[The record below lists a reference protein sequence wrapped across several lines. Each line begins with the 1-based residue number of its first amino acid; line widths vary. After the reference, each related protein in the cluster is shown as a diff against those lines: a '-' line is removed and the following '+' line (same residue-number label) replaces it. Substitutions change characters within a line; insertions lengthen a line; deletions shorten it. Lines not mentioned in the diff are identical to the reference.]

1 MSENRNNRIL
11 TIDTIFI
18 VFFSMYYILPSVSAK
33 FTFLFPFALV
43 FVYIVIGTIRNGM
56 KLSTIIVKYLFLI
69 AFISFLYMI
78 LTDASSIAADV
89 SDRGLKRFLSKYY
102 QMAMMFFPLLFL
114 KRIIDFSPFRVKKIV
129 LIFSYAL
136 FAYVMLFTIQEL
148 RINPNITRAWA
159 GFEENSANNVAN
171 YYFVYAIPFTIA
183 ISTMLVCKAKRVV
196 IKAIMVALII
206 YQVYFLL
213 LAQYTLS
220 VLISIIG
227 ICAEI
232 YCNTKPGR
240 NKTVLVL
247 LFAILAILSPW
258 LLKMAA
264 SHVPSEQ
271 MAIRLYEIYYFLV
284 GGDVSGYNLNGRMT
298 LYTETIKA
306 FLKSPFWGNRHLDFD
321 GHATFLTV
329 LSDLGLLGGIPFYYL
344 YFSSLKR
351 VRAIIN
357 DKCNCYWPV
366 FLMLALMGFTNP
378 IHTALPLMYV
388 VWFLV
393 PLSIETFMEYEEMT
407 YEIVEN

>member
-11 TIDTIFI
+11 TIDIIFI

-33 FTFLFPFALV
+33 FTFLFPLTLV
-43 FVYIVIGTIRNGM
+43 FVYIAIDTMRSDM
-56 KLSTIIVKYLFLI
+56 KLSTIIARYLFII
-69 AFISFLYMI
+69 ALISFLYMV
-78 LTDASSIAADV
+78 LTDATSIATDV
-89 SDRGLKRFLSKYY
+89 SGRGLKRFLSKYY
-102 QMAMMFFPLLFL
+102 QLAMMFLPLLFL
-114 KRIIDFSPFRVKKIV
+114 KRIVDSSYRMKKFV
-129 LIFSYAL
+129 LIFSYVL
-136 FAYVMLFTIQEL
+136 FAYVMLITKQEL
-148 RINPNITRAWA
+148 IINPNVTRTWA

-183 ISTMLVCKAKRVV
+183 ISTMLACKAKKIVV
-196 IKAIMVALII
+196 KAIMVALII

-227 ICAEI
+227 IFAEI
-232 YCNTKPGR
+232 YCNTKPER
-240 NKTVLVL
+240 NRTVLVL
-247 LFAILAILSPW
+247 LFSILAILSPW
-258 LLKMAA
+258 LFKTAA

-284 GGDVSGYNLNGRMT
+284 GGDVSGYNMNGRMT
-298 LYTETIKA
+298 LYTETVKA

-344 YFSSLKR
+344 YFSSQKK
-351 VRAIIN
+351 VRAFIN
-357 DKCNCYWPV
+357 DKGNCYWPV
-366 FLMLALMGFTNP
+366 FLMLILMGFTNP

-407 YEIVEN
+407 YGIVEN